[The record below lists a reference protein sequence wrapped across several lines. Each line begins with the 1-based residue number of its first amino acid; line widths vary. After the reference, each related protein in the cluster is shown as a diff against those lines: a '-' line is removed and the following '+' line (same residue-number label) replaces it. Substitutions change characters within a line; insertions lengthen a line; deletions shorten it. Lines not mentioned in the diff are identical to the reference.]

1 MKTILHLALIL
12 LFGCGSIPKDLTPA
26 PIDNN
31 LFTAEM
37 AACGR
42 RDVGLLGCN
51 FDKTSILE
59 DLFLEIPLIREGE
72 YIITSKKCNFNENK
86 TYSRTEI
93 LKISFADLLAGK
105 PENQNVCDFD
115 VKIFINGL
123 DKGSR
128 GIFSLIDQGKFK
140 AASGEFWSGQSLA
153 SFQGVGGVQL
163 RAGISKDYHL
173 KFRTE
178 TPGTIVWFGCD
189 TDGEKKYK
197 FNPTLF
203 LHELFVGAL
212 IQTKSCILEV
222 GLIPDDTKKKPEI
235 FTFNIQIFSQL
246 IVQLPDPTLKLKHNG
261 RFLKVQADA
270 AVAVIVINGKY
281 KVLTGAEAKVFTT
294 RVTSGKEVWVR
305 ISTANGR
312 TNLYKILNGEIIWKS
327 LIRY

>member
-1 MKTILHLALIL
+1 MKAILHLALIL

-42 RDVGLLGCN
+42 RDIGLLGCN
-51 FDKTSILE
+51 FDKTS
-59 DLFLEIPLIREGE
+59 DLKNLFFEIPLIRKGE

-105 PENQNVCDFD
+105 PEDENVCNFD
-115 VKIFINGL
+115 VKIFIDGL
-123 DKGSR
+123 DKGFR
-128 GIFSLIDQGKFK
+128 GIFSLVDKSKFK
-140 AASGEFWSGQSLA
+140 PATVEFWSGRNLA
-153 SFQGVGGVQL
+153 SFQGVGGAQL
-163 RAGISKDYHL
+163 RAGISKDHYL
-173 KFRTE
+173 KFITE

-197 FNPTLF
+197 SNPTLS
-203 LHELFVGAL
+203 LHELFIGAL
-212 IQTKSCILEV
+212 IEAKSCIIEA
-222 GLIPDDTKKKPEI
+222 GLIPDDIKKKPEI
-235 FTFNIQIFSQL
+235 FTFNIQIFSAL

-261 RFLKVQADA
+261 RFLKVEADA
-270 AVAVIVINGKY
+270 AVAVIIINNKY
-281 KVLTGAEAKVFTT
+281 KILTGTNAKAFTT
-294 RVTSGKEVWVR
+294 RVVQGKEVWVR